1 MQGGELSAIQNIL
14 IGVNEQ
20 TVVDKS
26 GIFVLTDG
34 EHGLGFYKTTTPSTT
49 VAAHTAYMDNISEAS
64 FISLNGEPTSID
76 VRSKMETVRG
86 EVYNLNGQR
95 VAQPTKGLYIINGK
109 KAVVK

>member
-1 MQGGELSAIQNIL
+1 MQGGELSVIQNIL

-20 TVVDKS
+20 TVVNKS

-49 VAAHTAYMDNISEAS
+49 IAAHTAYMDNISEAS

-76 VRSKMETVRG
+76 VRCKVETVRG